1 MWSATLLSSIFVL
14 MEAQASGV
22 HAFAFTR
29 QYMSYH
35 ETRGAHRKSATSLYM
50 SSNDDE
56 ETKDMPPS
64 VSVLGTN
71 LQPCNCNVRSTG
83 IGTGWYRNGYCSTGP
98 EDLGRHTVCCEVT
111 EDFLQ
116 YSKSV
121 GNDLSTPMPQY
132 MFPGLKEGDRWCLC
146 AARWVQACEAGM
158 APKVVLSSTHEKTLS
173 VASLDMLRK
182 YALDLKESDAAV
194 EMLNRQRAALDK
206 LLSVDV
212 DVDAASSDE

>member
-1 MWSATLLSSIFVL
+1 MLTDTQPPA
-14 MEAQASGV
+14 GV
-22 HAFAFTR
+22 SAFAFTTSSR
-29 QYMSYH
+29 NH
-35 ETRGAHRKSATSLYM
+35 PVAAVATTSLYM
-50 SSNDDE
+50 SNDDDNDE
-56 ETKDMPPS
+56 NNSMPPS

-111 EDFLQ
+111 EEFLQ

-121 GNDLSTPMPQY
+121 GNDLSTPMPMY

-146 AARWVQACEAGM
+146 AARWVQAYQAGM

-173 VASLDMLRK
+173 VATLDMLRE
-182 YALDLKESDAAV
+182 YALDLEDADAAV
-194 EMLNRQRAALDK
+194 EDLDRQRAALDK
-206 LLSVDV
+206 LLSVDL
-212 DVDAASSDE
+212 DADAASSEQ